1 MDIDIESSE
10 DYVKVWN
17 LQVLKLLNDNHHKVH
32 YGLTKILSHYNSKY
46 PGDPLIYNELLLNE

>member
-1 MDIDIESSE
+1 MNMDIDIESSE

-17 LQVLKLLNDNHHKVH
+17 LQVHKVH